1 MESKMAR
8 KTLVFGGLV
17 AAAVVAGGMAMAQP
31 FGMGPGGGRPGMG
44 PRMMQADADGHGFAG
59 RMGPGMGMMG
69 GGSRMGMGPGMM
81 GMHGAGGADAATP
94 SEMGDIHQLF
104 AEHRSIRREVTNL
117 PNGIRTVTE
126 SDDPR
131 LAEVIRTH
139 VVEMGQRVEQGR
151 DPRLPIQSAELRF
164 LFEAR
169 DRIASTYERTDR
181 GIVVVQTSEDPAVVA
196 ALQKHAADV
205 SDLAAR
211 GMVAAHE
218 AMMRNSGMMRGAR
231 R

>member
-1 MESKMAR
+1 MERKTAR

-31 FGMGPGGGRPGMG
+31 FGMGP
-44 PRMMQADADGHGFAG
+44 RMMQADANEH

-69 GGSRMGMGPGMM
+69 RGADMGMDPGTM

-117 PNGIRTVTE
+117 PNGIRAVTE

-139 VVEMGQRVEQGR
+139 VVEMGHRVEEGR

-211 GMVAAHE
+211 HDG
-218 AMMRNSGMMRGAR
+218 GP
-231 R
+231 